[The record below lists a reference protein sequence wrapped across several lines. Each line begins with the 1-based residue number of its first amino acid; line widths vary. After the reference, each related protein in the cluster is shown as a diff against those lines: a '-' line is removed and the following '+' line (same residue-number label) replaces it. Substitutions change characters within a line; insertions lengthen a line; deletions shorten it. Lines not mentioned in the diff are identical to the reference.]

1 MRTIA
6 IFTLFFSFFTIIYCF
21 YIHTFV
27 QRSFSI
33 VKNKFPMFQT
43 VAQAC
48 SCYFCWHQ
56 MFKLSNLLN
65 NRFMSSSCV
74 LSRNIGN
81 KDISSRLHDLL
92 FNMPNQE
99 EVQLK
104 DVRKMRMEK
113 SWKRTKRFLVQ
124 PTNICWQVNL
134 NKRMSERQTSS
145 SSSRSWAMAAMEA
158 PPPSSSTLTT
168 GSISSTVVRAQRG

>member
-1 MRTIA
+1 M
-6 IFTLFFSFFTIIYCF
+6 
-21 YIHTFV
+21 
-27 QRSFSI
+27 
-33 VKNKFPMFQT
+33 
-43 VAQAC
+43 
-48 SCYFCWHQ
+48 
-56 MFKLSNLLN
+56 
-65 NRFMSSSCV
+65 

-81 KDISSRLHDLL
+81 KDISSRLHDLP

-134 NKRMSERQTSS
+134 NK
-145 SSSRSWAMAAMEA
+145 
-158 PPPSSSTLTT
+158 
-168 GSISSTVVRAQRG
+168 